1 MTDQIPIK
9 AIKTGSTATALA
21 EFGVG
26 DKIASDYLPTIAG
39 YIDGLRMQWVSGT
52 ALTVTSGSAYI
63 PGIPGILYASSNIA
77 KTGLSLSA
85 STWYHV
91 YLYDNAGTPDI
102 EIVTTA
108 PAAPYIGTARSKT
121 GDSSRRYVGSIITTP
136 GGAVFAFRHSGLSV
150 AYLTPTSAT
159 PFRVLSAGAATTE
172 TTVSAAPAVPLT
184 STVADVRIVNNGSD
198 VVVFGTPDDAVALA
212 TTQFLL
218 RVPPGEAYPTLQ
230 LDPTQ
235 QFTYLVAGSG
245 GVYVD
250 VRGYTYER

>member
-1 MTDQIPIK
+1 VYTAFSKSNYNFDELYQAALDALIP
-9 AIKTGSTATALA
+9 
-21 EFGVG
+21 
-26 DKIASDYLPTIAG
+26 AG
-39 YIDGLRMQWVSGT
+39 YIDGLKMVWVSGT
-52 ALTVTSGSAYI
+52 ALTVTSGAAYI
-63 PGIPGILYASSNIA
+63 EALGKVLRVAASIA
-77 KTGLSLSA
+77 KTGLSLTA

-102 EIVTTA
+102 ELSTTA

-121 GDSSRRYVGSIITTP
+121 GDNSRRYVGSIITTP
-136 GGAVFAFRHSGLSV
+136 GGAVFAFRHSGQNV
-150 AYLTPTSAT
+150 AYLAPTSGT

-184 STVADVRIVNNGSD
+184 STVADVRIINNGSD
-198 VVVFGTPDDAVALA
+198 AVAFGTPDDAMALS
-212 TTQFLL
+212 TSVFLL

-250 VRGYTYER
+250 VRGYAYER